1 MIGVVEGDG
10 FALIVDLNNK
20 SAEDV
25 GAEDTLHFYAG
36 VFGKAEIVFFQH
48 EYGAIGEEEL
58 IAYFELNA
66 IGEVGIEFGR
76 HVGAIDR
83 KTPLIVD
90 LEEIGD
96 FPLGKY
102 GVFGAGVEN
111 KLKGEDAVKDDAYDH
126 KVIDILKRDVDL
138 FDVPE
143 QLDVLVLSNQRK
155 VSKPAKDE

>member
-10 FALIVDLNNK
+10 FSLVVDLNNK
-20 SAEDV
+20 TAENV
-25 GAEDTLHFYAG
+25 GAEDALNFYAG
-36 VFGKAEIVFFQH
+36 VLGKAEVVFFQH
-48 EYGAIGEEEL
+48 KNGAIGEEEL
-58 IAYFELNA
+58 VAYFELNA

-76 HVGAIDR
+76 HIGAINR
-83 KTPLIVD
+83 KASLVVD
-90 LEEIGD
+90 PEQIGD
-96 FPLGKY
+96 FPLGKD